1 MNRHRSRTS
10 ALGRVI
16 TRYLALKRA
25 LGFAYSLE
33 GATLRALEAFLR
45 TEGGP
50 TADLRPASFTQWTHT
65 LEHLTPTVRRN
76 RLRIVR
82 NLCRYRRRTEPDC
95 FVPDPSGFPAPH
107 HARPPHIFT
116 PDEIARLLQATRTLA
131 PTPHRPLRAQAMRL
145 ALVLLYTAGL
155 RRGELLRLTVGDY
168 DPSEQILLI
177 RASKF
182 HKSRA
187 VPLSP
192 DAVGELERYLRA
204 RRRRQLPMAA
214 ETPLLVY
221 DATGRRAYSA
231 CRLGG
236 LFRTLLRRTAI
247 RTADGRLPRLHDLR
261 HGFAVQAL
269 LRWYRQGL
277 DVQTRLPFLATY
289 MGHVSIA
296 STHYYLAFVEPLRAA
311 ASARFARHCGALIG
325 PRTPAHGRRP

>member
-76 RLRIVR
+76 RLRTVR

-116 PDEIARLLQATRTLA
+116 PDEIARLLRATRTLA
-131 PTPHRPLRAQAMRL
+131 PTPHRPLRVQAMRL

-168 DPSEQILLI
+168 DPREQILLI

-204 RRRRQLPMAA
+204 RRRHQLPMAA
-214 ETPLLVY
+214 ETPLLAY
-221 DATGRRAYSA
+221 DAMGRRAYSA
-231 CRLGG
+231 CRLGA
-236 LFRTLLRRTAI
+236 LFRTLLRQTAI

-261 HGFAVQAL
+261 HGFAVHAL

-277 DVQTRLPFLATY
+277 DVQARLPFLATY

-296 STHYYLAFVEPLRAA
+296 STHSYLAFVEPLRAA
-311 ASARFARHCGALIG
+311 ATARFARHCGALIG
-325 PRTPAHGRRP
+325 PRTPAPGRRP